1 MILGKDY
8 LMEQRLLMMLKY
20 LSRSHILGSQKR
32 KLLRQ
37 SKRLKKII
45 RKTFAT
51 LIGNPPIN
59 MRKDLTKELPKGEMI
74 YSIAK
79 QSK

>member
-45 RKTFAT
+45 RKTFEK
-51 LIGNPPIN
+51 LIGTPPLN
-59 MRKDLTKELPKGEMI
+59 MRKDLTKVLPKGEMI